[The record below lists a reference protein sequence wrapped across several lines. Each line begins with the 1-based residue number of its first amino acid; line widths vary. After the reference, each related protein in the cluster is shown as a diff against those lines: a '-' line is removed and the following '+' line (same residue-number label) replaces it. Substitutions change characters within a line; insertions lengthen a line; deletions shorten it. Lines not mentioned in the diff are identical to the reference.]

1 MNRVDERDKTA
12 AGTTVLP
19 ALIQIQGSLAVAP
32 ASNAR
37 QRRIFA
43 LLDHPVCKHLGISSW
58 VLVAVALGAA
68 RPVTAVI
75 VAIVVFA
82 GLLIGAVNG
91 LRWLLGP
98 K

>member
-1 MNRVDERDKTA
+1 MNRIEDRDRVP
-12 AGTTVLP
+12 AGSTVLP

-32 ASNAR
+32 APNAR
-37 QRRIFA
+37 KRRIVA
-43 LLDHPVCKHLGISSW
+43 LLDHRVCKHLGISSW
-58 VLVAVALGAA
+58 VLVAMALAAA
-68 RPVTAVI
+68 RPMTALI
-75 VAIVVFA
+75 VAIVLFA